1 MGDIRSF
8 VAVDLGAP
16 MKAQLATIQR
26 ELKAGTPPGS
36 VRWVRPEAVHLT
48 LKFLGNV
55 PGARIEEIVTA
66 LRQASGSVTAFSF
79 RVVDAGC
86 FPNVSRPRVVWAG
99 VEDGAGALRALQKA
113 VEKALTPLGFEP
125 ESRPFKPHLTL
136 GRTQRRASAADVRAI
151 GERVRTLDVG
161 VLGEVEVREIVLMRS
176 DLSPEGA
183 RYTPLAH
190 IPFGGA
196 EP

>member
-8 VAVDLGAP
+8 VAVDLGSSL
-16 MKAQLATIQR
+16 KTKLATIQR
-26 ELKAGTPPGS
+26 ELKAGTPQGS

-55 PGARIEEIVTA
+55 PSARIEKIVTA
-66 LRQASGSVTAFSF
+66 LRQASGPVAAFSF
-79 RVVDAGC
+79 RVVGAGC
-86 FPNVSRPRVVWAG
+86 FPNYSRPRVVWAG
-99 VEDGAGALRALQKA
+99 VDDAGGALRSLQKA
-113 VEKALTPLGFEP
+113 LESALAPLGFEP
-125 ESRPFKPHLTL
+125 ERRPFKPHLTL
-136 GRTQRRASAADVRAI
+136 GRVQRRASAADVRAI
-151 GERVRTLDVG
+151 GERVRALDVG

-190 IPFGGA
+190 IPLGGA